1 MNKFV
6 FNRSVVNMN
15 CYLKLI
21 IGPMF
26 SSKSSTLI
34 NHINRY
40 SYITNN
46 IIVVSSILDKERHL
60 DMKINKDGIGFIK
73 THDSKTFPAIMLT
86 NLNELNTNELYNK
99 KYLES
104 SIILIDEAQFYTDLY
119 SFMKNEL
126 NKPGNKKFIIAGLSS
141 DSNQE
146 PIGEVIRLIPLA
158 DDVKKLSAFCIY
170 CKDGTSANFTK
181 NISSSDKKQIKIGAD
196 EIYAPVCRK
205 HFFQ

>member
-1 MNKFV
+1 
-6 FNRSVVNMN
+6 MN

-46 IIVVSSILDKERHL
+46 ILVVSSILDKERHL
-60 DMKINKDGIGFIK
+60 NMKINQDGMGFIK
-73 THDSKTFPAIMLT
+73 THDSKVFPAIMLT
-86 NLNELNTNELYNK
+86 SLNELNTNEIYNK
-99 KYLES
+99 KYLAS

-119 SFMKNEL
+119 SFMKTEL
-126 NKPGNKKFIIAGLSS
+126 NKPGNKKFIVAGLSS

-146 PIGEVIRLIPLA
+146 PIGEIIKLIPLA
-158 DDVKKLSAFCIY
+158 DDIKKLSAFCIY

-181 NISSSDKKQIKIGAD
+181 NLSSCTKNQIKVGAN